1 MYNFTKNKKKR
12 GVGALLKTIEV
23 LKFKKNFKI
32 IFKNTKVSHT
42 LKIK

>member
-1 MYNFTKNKKKR
+1 MYNFTKKE
-12 GVGALLKTIEV
+12 GGGGTLLKTIEV